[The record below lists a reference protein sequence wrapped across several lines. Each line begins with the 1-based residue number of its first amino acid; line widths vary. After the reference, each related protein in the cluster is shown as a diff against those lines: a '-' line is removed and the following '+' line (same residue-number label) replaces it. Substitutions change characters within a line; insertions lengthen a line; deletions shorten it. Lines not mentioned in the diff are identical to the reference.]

1 MPLEAL
7 ELKMNIHIFQ
17 SVDTYFT
24 QPYATNL
31 SIEASEK
38 QRLNARTWLKND
50 ISTTVDT

>member
-1 MPLEAL
+1 MPLQAL

-31 SIEASEK
+31 SIRSLRKAKTKCKDMIKE
-38 QRLNARTWLKND
+38 W
-50 ISTTVDT
+50 